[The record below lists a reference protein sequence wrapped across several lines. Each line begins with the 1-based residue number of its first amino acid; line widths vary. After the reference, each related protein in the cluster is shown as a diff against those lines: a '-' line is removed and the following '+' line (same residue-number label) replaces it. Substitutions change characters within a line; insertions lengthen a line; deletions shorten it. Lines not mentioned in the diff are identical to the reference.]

1 VNVYPYILSL
11 CRESM
16 PKDIIRAAAIV
27 LLNTLAKGYSN
38 VRPQVAA
45 LISLR
50 LSKGPPL
57 ADVPLYGTTH
67 LLCYLLHN
75 LKSNEAHNLNVFVQ
89 IYFRHD
95 RNGRCDPAC
104 SLDQGFT

>member
-1 VNVYPYILSL
+1 
-11 CRESM
+11 M

-57 ADVPLYGTTH
+57 ADVPLYGTMH

-75 LKSNEAHNLNVFVQ
+75 LKSNEAHNQ

-95 RNGRCDPAC
+95 RNRRCDPAC